1 MADGKTMNVKFS
13 AGIMVI
19 EKEVWLSRLLEILSD
34 RHMAAYEIE
43 CELADRRYG
52 KYCISS
58 YTIARYLKEMAD
70 KGAIQ
75 TEMQWSRGNI
85 HRRFYWKNNGGDHK

>member
-1 MADGKTMNVKFS
+1 MADGETMNVKFS

-70 KGAIQ
+70 KGTIQ
-75 TEMQWSRGNI
+75 TEMRRSRGNI
-85 HRRFYWKNNGGDHK
+85 HRRFYWRNNGGDHK